1 MQYILTEEE
10 YRKLIDNKNEAFRS
24 YSKKLFQ
31 FCWDASQNIPIKRS
45 WDEGKISPWGCI
57 YDRDGILYMEYKQP
71 EDAINST
78 YCDNCPSKTFCP
90 QGKSFSK

>member
-45 WDEGKISPWGCI
+45 
-57 YDRDGILYMEYKQP
+57 
-71 EDAINST
+71 
-78 YCDNCPSKTFCP
+78 
-90 QGKSFSK
+90 